1 MASLETKYLGLTL
14 KSPIIV
20 SSSGLTSNIKKII
33 DAEKNGA
40 GAIVLKSVFEE
51 QINYEA
57 NYYQNI
63 GKNNAEAFDYLQ
75 GYVTANNI
83 EHYLNLIKEAK
94 ANVSIPVIASVNCFT
109 DKKWIDFTKAFT
121 DAGADALELN
131 IYLLPDDRKKSSS
144 DYEKIYFNIIKKV
157 IKGTKIPVSVKLSSG
172 FTNVINMVDNI
183 KGLGAKGVVLFNRLY
198 EPDIDIEKLEITSA
212 PVFSTSD
219 DIRASL
225 RWTAILSDQVKG
237 IDLSASTGIHNAED
251 AIKLILAGA
260 TTVQL
265 CSVLYNKGMSQ
276 IKHILDGI
284 SEWMERRGFENM
296 DSIRGLM
303 SYKSIPNPAF
313 YHRSQFMKY
322 FSAHE

>member
-20 SSSGLTSNIKKII
+20 SSSGLTTSINKIVE
-33 DAEKNGA
+33 AEKNGA

-63 GKNNAEAFDYLQ
+63 GKDNAEAFDYLQ

-83 EHYLNLIKEAK
+83 EHYLKLIQEAK
-94 ANVSIPVIASVNCFT
+94 ANVSIPVIASVNCFS
-109 DKKWIDFTKAFT
+109 DKKWIDFTKTFA

-131 IYLLPDDRKKSSS
+131 IYLLPDDRKKSAS
-144 DYEKIYFNIIKKV
+144 DYEKIYINIVKKV
-157 IKGTKIPVSVKLSSG
+157 IKQTKIPVSVKLSSG
-172 FTNVINMVDNI
+172 FTNIINMVDNL
-183 KGLGAKGVVLFNRLY
+183 KGLGTKGVVLFNRLY

-212 PVFSTSD
+212 PVFSSAT
-219 DIRASL
+219 DIRTSL
-225 RWTAILSDQVKG
+225 RWTALISDQVKG
-237 IDLSASTGIHNAED
+237 IDISASTGIHSAEG

-265 CSVLYNKGMSQ
+265 CSVLYNKGMGE
-276 IKHILDGI
+276 IKKIQDGI
-284 SEWMERRGFENM
+284 TEWMERRGFENLE
-296 DSIRGLM
+296 SIRGLM
-303 SYKSIPNPAF
+303 SYKSIPDPAF